1 MADIQVLDD
10 QNRSLGKGSGVI
22 NPPNAQIATWTNKA
36 GLRANQAYKL
46 KSQGT
51 VYTAL
56 CNQVGPP
63 ATFVDVE

>member
-1 MADIQVLDD
+1 MPDIQVLDA

-22 NPPNAQIATWTNKA
+22 NPPNAQIATWTERA
-36 GLRANQAYKL
+36 GLRANQSYKL

-51 VYTAL
+51 VYNAR

-63 ATFVDVE
+63 TTFVDVE